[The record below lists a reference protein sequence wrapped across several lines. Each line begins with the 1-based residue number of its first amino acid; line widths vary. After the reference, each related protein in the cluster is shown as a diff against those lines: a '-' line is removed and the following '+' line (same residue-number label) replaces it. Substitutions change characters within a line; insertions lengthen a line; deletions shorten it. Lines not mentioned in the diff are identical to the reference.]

1 MGLLK
6 RVRLDL
12 TCTRPG
18 TTAEPKPTFLFF
30 FNCPVQQHRTPKQHR
45 TPISVQNPHGH
56 GTAAQAS
63 PATAAAAVGSSGD
76 GDTWRGGAQQET
88 QKNTIALPCSCRPLR
103 FPSSSSTAT
112 AHATAMWGFS
122 GIWRLQQ
129 PSVAM
134 WRRQQSSTA
143 AVVLWRK
150 NGDEKLTVLLLRR
163 DQIYFNPIDLRY
175 SLI

>member
-1 MGLLK
+1 MSSSVHGQFRVLGLHHRALPHHG
-6 RVRLDL
+6 VTRLGDSPPA
-12 TCTRPG
+12 TTGRQRRRQSRP
-18 TTAEPKPTFLFF
+18 
-30 FNCPVQQHRTPKQHR
+30 
-45 TPISVQNPHGH
+45 
-56 GTAAQAS
+56 S
-63 PATAAAAVGSSGD
+63 PATRSGRGDSGVFHGEVGPSGK
-76 GDTWRGGAQQET
+76 TEP
-88 QKNTIALPCSCRPLR
+88 KSIALPCSLLPLR

-134 WRRQQSSTA
+134 WRRQQLSTA

-163 DQIYFNPIDLRY
+163 DQIYFNPIDLHC